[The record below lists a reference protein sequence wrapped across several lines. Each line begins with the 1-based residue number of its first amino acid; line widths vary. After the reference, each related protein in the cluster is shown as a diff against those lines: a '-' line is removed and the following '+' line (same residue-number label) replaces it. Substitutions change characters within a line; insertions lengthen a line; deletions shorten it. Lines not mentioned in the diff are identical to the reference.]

1 MRSSE
6 VTHSG
11 LTPERLELLRK
22 AISDGQTSGTA
33 RPADEVFDRLE
44 NKYQAAQSQD
54 DNSLPKRPAT

>member
-44 NKYQAAQSQD
+44 NKYQAAQS
-54 DNSLPKRPAT
+54 SR